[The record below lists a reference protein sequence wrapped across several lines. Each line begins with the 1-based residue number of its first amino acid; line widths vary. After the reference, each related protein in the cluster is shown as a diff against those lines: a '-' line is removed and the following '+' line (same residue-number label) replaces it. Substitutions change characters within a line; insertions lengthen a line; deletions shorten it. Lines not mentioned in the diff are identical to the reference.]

1 MGQGDFK
8 IANFFM
14 CVNFCHWR
22 LCHFYHWCV
31 CHFYHWHV
39 CVTFYHCSEL
49 VDGWGRTDCSG
60 WVCTHPLPSLRRGE
74 KERNQYIDL
83 KRECGTG
90 GGGEERERE
99 INILKERE
107 NVEQV
112 VGGGGVERREREN
125 MFIT

>member
-1 MGQGDFK
+1 
-8 IANFFM
+8 M
-14 CVNFCHWR
+14 CINFCHWR
-22 LCHFYHWCV
+22 LCH
-31 CHFYHWHV
+31 
-39 CVTFYHCSEL
+39 FYHCSEL

-90 GGGEERERE
+90 GGGGERE

-107 NVEQV
+107 DVEQV
-112 VGGGGVERREREN
+112 VGGGGGEERKREYVYN
-125 MFIT
+125 LK

>member
-8 IANFFM
+8 IANFFL
-14 CVNFCHWR
+14 CVLIFVTGV
-22 LCHFYHWCV
+22 CV
-31 CHFYHWHV
+31 IFITGV

-90 GGGEERERE
+90 GGG
-99 INILKERE
+99 
-107 NVEQV
+107 
-112 VGGGGVERREREN
+112 
-125 MFIT
+125 

>member
-1 MGQGDFK
+1 MW
-8 IANFFM
+8 N
-14 CVNFCHWR
+14 R
-22 LCHFYHWCV
+22 
-31 CHFYHWHV
+31 
-39 CVTFYHCSEL
+39 
-49 VDGWGRTDCSG
+49 
-60 WVCTHPLPSLRRGE
+60 
-74 KERNQYIDL
+74 
-83 KRECGTG
+83 

>member
-1 MGQGDFK
+1 M
-8 IANFFM
+8 
-14 CVNFCHWR
+14 
-22 LCHFYHWCV
+22 Y
-31 CHFYHWHV
+31 
-39 CVTFYHCSEL
+39 
-49 VDGWGRTDCSG
+49 
-60 WVCTHPLPSLRRGE
+60 THPLPSLRRGE

-90 GGGEERERE
+90 GGEERERE

-112 VGGGGVERREREN
+112 VGGGVERREREN